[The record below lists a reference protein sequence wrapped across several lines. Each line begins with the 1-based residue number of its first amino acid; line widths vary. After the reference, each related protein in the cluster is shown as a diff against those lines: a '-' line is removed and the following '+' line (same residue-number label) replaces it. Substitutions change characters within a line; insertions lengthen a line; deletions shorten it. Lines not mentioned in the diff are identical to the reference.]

1 MIAILK
7 QSASNEAVG
16 HIVSWIEKKGLKTDV
31 SRGENE
37 TIIGLVGDTT
47 KIDPFLLE
55 SMDVVER
62 VQRVSEPFKRA
73 NRKFHPEDSV
83 IDCGHGVKIGGDQF
97 QVIAGPCS
105 VEGENLIRIARR
117 VKAAGATMLRGG
129 AYKPRTSPYAYQG
142 MGPAGLDLL
151 CEASAE
157 LDMPIVTEIMDPRDV
172 QVFLDKK
179 IDVMQIGARNAQ
191 NFPLLKEVGKTQT
204 PILLKRGMSGTIDE
218 LLMAAEYIMS
228 EGNDNVILCERGIRT
243 FETRT
248 RNTFDLNAVPVLHHL
263 SHLPVVADPSHATG
277 YTRYVEPM
285 ALAATACG
293 ANGLEIEVHDEPSR
307 AWSDGAQA
315 LTPDQFDDTMRRI
328 RAIRE
333 VVCQETMGTVR
344 NARVNQGGPKCAG
357 IVGLGLIGGS
367 FARGY
372 AQAGVRVLAWDPD
385 DDVMTAASMG
395 TVAGELNDK
404 TLGECDIIVLACYPE
419 ACIEWLEAHAQ
430 ALADVTDTE
439 AIMGPV
445 VIDTVGV
452 KGIVCERAFELARE
466 HGFYFVGAHPM
477 AGTQYSGYAHSRADL
492 FQGAP
497 LVLVPPAV
505 DDALKLELLGQVREM
520 VRPLGFGK
528 FSVTSAAEH
537 DRVIA
542 FTSQL
547 AHVVSNA
554 YVKSPTAQVHHG
566 FSAGSYR
573 DLTRVAHLNPQMWS
587 ELMIDDADALA
598 FEIDHLIESLGAYSR
613 ALKDLDQRYLENLL
627 AEGDRIKRALDDEA
641 SH

>member
-1 MIAILK
+1 MYTARDAGRFCKGYPSSERHTMIAILK
-7 QSASNEAVG
+7 ESASDEAVS

-191 NFPLLKEVGKTQT
+191 NFPLLKEVGKTKT

-228 EGNDNVILCERGIRT
+228 EGNDSVILCERGIRT
-243 FETRT
+243 FETSM
-248 RNTFDLNAVPVLHHL
+248 RNTLDLAGVVMLHKMT
-263 SHLPVVADPSHATG
+263 HLPVVVDPSHACG
-277 YTRYVEPM
+277 HAWMVPE
-285 ALAATACG
+285 LAKAAVAAG
-293 ANGLEIEVHDEPSR
+293 ADGLMIEVHNNP
-307 AWSDGAQA
+307 AKAKCDGAQS
-315 LTPDQFDDTMRRI
+315 LTPDQFDELMQFI
-328 RAIRE
+328 GKE
-333 VVCQETMGTVR
+333 VE
-344 NARVNQGGPKCAG
+344 
-357 IVGLGLIGGS
+357 
-367 FARGY
+367 F
-372 AQAGVRVLAWDPD
+372 
-385 DDVMTAASMG
+385 
-395 TVAGELNDK
+395 
-404 TLGECDIIVLACYPE
+404 
-419 ACIEWLEAHAQ
+419 
-430 ALADVTDTE
+430 
-439 AIMGPV
+439 
-445 VIDTVGV
+445 
-452 KGIVCERAFELARE
+452 
-466 HGFYFVGAHPM
+466 
-477 AGTQYSGYAHSRADL
+477 
-492 FQGAP
+492 
-497 LVLVPPAV
+497 
-505 DDALKLELLGQVREM
+505 
-520 VRPLGFGK
+520 FGK
-528 FSVTSAAEH
+528 KM
-537 DRVIA
+537 
-542 FTSQL
+542 
-547 AHVVSNA
+547 N
-554 YVKSPTAQVHHG
+554 
-566 FSAGSYR
+566 
-573 DLTRVAHLNPQMWS
+573 
-587 ELMIDDADALA
+587 
-598 FEIDHLIESLGAYSR
+598 
-613 ALKDLDQRYLENLL
+613 
-627 AEGDRIKRALDDEA
+627 
-641 SH
+641 